1 MGDFLQ
7 HVYPEETFQRANW
20 VWQNFGAI
28 NVMSQVS
35 RMEDEDTILKLQK
48 YTHTYNS
55 QHLHD
60 NRVLLVLLGQL
71 SSEKITYFCWNWL
84 YVILDFL
91 YCIFTFLKTE
101 WKFWNRMTSTST
113 SRRFCI
119 LLHENHEAFTRNYCR
134 NPLDIPR
141 LRSVSTLVVNYYA
154 SKYEYLQPSS
164 NNPIILP
171 LAESIRVLH
180 RYIFW
185 GWDAVGCNWSIVDKL
200 RIHSLC
206 AIICAL

>member
-55 QHLHD
+55 QHLYD

-71 SSEKITYFCWNWL
+71 SS
-84 YVILDFL
+84 
-91 YCIFTFLKTE
+91 
-101 WKFWNRMTSTST
+101 
-113 SRRFCI
+113 
-119 LLHENHEAFTRNYCR
+119 
-134 NPLDIPR
+134 
-141 LRSVSTLVVNYYA
+141 
-154 SKYEYLQPSS
+154 
-164 NNPIILP
+164 
-171 LAESIRVLH
+171 
-180 RYIFW
+180 
-185 GWDAVGCNWSIVDKL
+185 
-200 RIHSLC
+200 
-206 AIICAL
+206 